1 MGTTE
6 DKLKA
11 YILDRYKSIREFT
24 ISIDMPYTT
33 FDSVLKRGID
43 NSSITNIIKICKAL
57 NISADELANGNIVS
71 TISKPNYK
79 NDVVEMLNLVKSDVI
94 KLDNLTLQGEPI
106 NENVK
111 DIIVNNI
118 DNTINTCLLYTSEI
132 A

>member
-94 KLDNLTLQGEPI
+94 KLDNLTLRGKPI

-118 DNTINTCLLYTSEI
+118 DNTINTLEKI
-132 A
+132 

>member
-118 DNTINTCLLYTSEI
+118 DNTINTLEKI
-132 A
+132 

>member
-94 KLDNLTLQGEPI
+94 KLDNLTLRGEPI
-106 NENVK
+106 NEKVK
-111 DIIVNNI
+111 AIIVNNI
-118 DNTINTCLLYTSEI
+118 DNTINTLEKI
-132 A
+132 

>member
-79 NDVVEMLNLVKSDVI
+79 NNVVEMLTLIKSDVI
-94 KLDNLTLQGEPI
+94 KLDNLTLRGEPI

-118 DNTINTCLLYTSEI
+118 DNTINTLEKI
-132 A
+132 

>member
-1 MGTTE
+1 MGITE

-33 FDSVLKRGID
+33 FDSVLKRGVA

-57 NISADELANGNIVS
+57 HISADDLADGNIVS
-71 TISKPNYK
+71 TISKPNYN
-79 NDVVEMLNLVKSDVI
+79 NDVVDMLEIIKSDVM

-106 NENVK
+106 DENAR
-111 DIIVNNI
+111 DIIVNNLNDTI
-118 DNTINTCLLYTSEI
+118 DILKKL
-132 A
+132 

>member
-24 ISIDMPYTT
+24 LSIDMPYTT

-94 KLDNLTLQGEPI
+94 KLDNLTLRGEPI

-118 DNTINTCLLYTSEI
+118 DNTINTLEKI
-132 A
+132 

>member
-94 KLDNLTLQGEPI
+94 KLDNLTLRGEPI

-118 DNTINTCLLYTSEI
+118 DNTINTLEKI
-132 A
+132 

>member
-94 KLDNLTLQGEPI
+94 KLDNLTLRGEPI
-106 NENVK
+106 NEKVK
-111 DIIVNNI
+111 DIIVNNT
-118 DNTINTCLLYTSEI
+118 DNTINTLEKI
-132 A
+132 

>member
-94 KLDNLTLQGEPI
+94 KLDNLTLRGEPI

-118 DNTINTCLLYTSEI
+118 DNTIKTLEKI
-132 A
+132 

>member
-57 NISADELANGNIVS
+57 NISADELDNGNIVS

-94 KLDNLTLQGEPI
+94 KLDNLTLRGEPI

-118 DNTINTCLLYTSEI
+118 DNTINTLEKI
-132 A
+132 

>member
-94 KLDNLTLQGEPI
+94 KLDNLTLRGEPI
-106 NENVK
+106 NEKVK
-111 DIIVNNI
+111 DVIVNNI
-118 DNTINTCLLYTSEI
+118 DNTINTLKKI
-132 A
+132 

>member
-57 NISADELANGNIVS
+57 NISADELAKGNIVS

-94 KLDNLTLQGEPI
+94 KLDNLTLRGEPI
-106 NENVK
+106 NEKVK

-118 DNTINTCLLYTSEI
+118 DNTINTLEKI
-132 A
+132 

>member
-94 KLDNLTLQGEPI
+94 KLDNLTLRGEPI
-106 NENVK
+106 NEKVK

-118 DNTINTCLLYTSEI
+118 DNTINTLEKI
-132 A
+132 

>member
-79 NDVVEMLNLVKSDVI
+79 NDVVEMLTLIKSDVI
-94 KLDNLTLQGEPI
+94 KLDNLTLRGEPI

-111 DIIVNNI
+111 NIIVNNI
-118 DNTINTCLLYTSEI
+118 DNTINTLEKI
-132 A
+132 

>member
-94 KLDNLTLQGEPI
+94 KLDNLTLRGKPI
-106 NENVK
+106 NEKVK
-111 DIIVNNI
+111 AIIVNNI
-118 DNTINTCLLYTSEI
+118 DNTINTLEKI
-132 A
+132 

>member
-94 KLDNLTLQGEPI
+94 KLDNLTLRGEPI

-118 DNTINTCLLYTSEI
+118 NNTINTLEKI
-132 A
+132 

>member
-1 MGTTE
+1 MGITE

-33 FDSVLKRGID
+33 FDSVLKRGVA

-57 NISADELANGNIVS
+57 HISADDLADGNIVS
-71 TISKPNYK
+71 TISKPNYN
-79 NDVVEMLNLVKSDVI
+79 NDVVDMLEIVKSDVM

-106 NENVK
+106 DENAR
-111 DIIVNNI
+111 DIIVNNLNDTI
-118 DNTINTCLLYTSEI
+118 DILKKL
-132 A
+132 

>member
-94 KLDNLTLQGEPI
+94 KLDNLTLRGEPI
-106 NENVK
+106 NEKVK
-111 DIIVNNI
+111 DVIVNNI
-118 DNTINTCLLYTSEI
+118 DNTINTLEKI
-132 A
+132 

>member
-79 NDVVEMLNLVKSDVI
+79 NDVVEMLTLIKSDVI
-94 KLDNLTLQGEPI
+94 KLDNLTLRGEPI

-118 DNTINTCLLYTSEI
+118 DNTINTLEKI
-132 A
+132 

>member
-79 NDVVEMLNLVKSDVI
+79 NDVVEILNLVKSDVI
-94 KLDNLTLQGEPI
+94 KLDNLTLRGEPI

-118 DNTINTCLLYTSEI
+118 DNTINTLEKI
-132 A
+132 